1 MSEIGADT
9 EGPTTVFPAIGFGT
23 YGLNGAEGVEAIKR
37 AIGHGYRLFD
47 SAFNYENE
55 GAVGRA
61 IREAP
66 IDREELQFTSKLP
79 GRHHSYK
86 EALATIEESI
96 YRSGLDYIDIYLIH
110 WPNPRVGQYVEAW
123 QALIEARERGLVKTI
138 GVSNFLP
145 KHLERIET
153 ATGVRPTVNQIELH
167 PYFPQ
172 LKALSY
178 HREWGITTEAWSPL
192 GRSSDLL
199 SNSVIKKIANHHNA
213 TPAQVVLAWHRALG
227 SIPLPKATSDQ
238 RQIENI
244 ASLKLVLT
252 DSEFAAVTGLG
263 RPDGRLHDQDPAK
276 YEEF

>member
-1 MSEIGADT
+1 LVLT
-9 EGPTTVFPAIGFGT
+9 PRGPATAFPAIGFGT
-23 YGLNGAEGVEAIKR
+23 YKLNGAEGVEVIKR

-55 GAVGRA
+55 GAVGKA

-66 IDREELQFTSKLP
+66 LDREQLKLTSKLP

-86 EALATIEESI
+86 EALAAIEESVF
-96 YRSGLDYIDIYLIH
+96 RSGLDYIDIYLIH
-110 WPNPRVGQYVEAW
+110 WPNPRVGKYVEAW
-123 QALIEARERGLVKTI
+123 QALIEARERELVRTI

-172 LKALSY
+172 LKALAY
-178 HREWGITTEAWSPL
+178 HREWGIVTEAWSPL
-192 GRSSDLL
+192 GRGSDLL
-199 SNSVIKKIANHHNA
+199 SNSVIKKIAKAHNA
-213 TPAQVVLAWHRALG
+213 TPGQVVLAWHRALG
-227 SIPLPKATSDQ
+227 SVPLPKAQSDA

-252 DSEFAAVTGLG
+252 DAEFAAITRLG
-263 RPDGRLHDQDPAK
+263 RPDGRLHDQDPAT